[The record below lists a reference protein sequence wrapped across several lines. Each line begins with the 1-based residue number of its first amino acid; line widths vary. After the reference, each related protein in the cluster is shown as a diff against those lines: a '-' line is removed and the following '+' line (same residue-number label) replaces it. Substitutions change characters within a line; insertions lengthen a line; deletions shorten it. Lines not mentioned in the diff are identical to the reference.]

1 MTDDDLQDSPICQV
15 GMMFTKAISFRK
27 VSLIFNSLFASFFLR
42 LRLIVGSKRIYNGSQ
57 CMVSRL
63 VFQ

>member
-27 VSLIFNSLFASFFLR
+27 VSLIFNSLFAPFFWD
-42 LRLIVGSKRIYNGSQ
+42 
-57 CMVSRL
+57 CD
-63 VFQ
+63 